1 MAYVNA
7 DFDTAFAANAGSATF
22 EWVELNNES
31 EPTTQD
37 ILRMIH
43 ITSDASGAAFAG
55 DSKGPVLLVNS
66 YT

>member
-1 MAYVNA
+1 M
-7 DFDTAFAANAGSATF
+7 AANAGSATF